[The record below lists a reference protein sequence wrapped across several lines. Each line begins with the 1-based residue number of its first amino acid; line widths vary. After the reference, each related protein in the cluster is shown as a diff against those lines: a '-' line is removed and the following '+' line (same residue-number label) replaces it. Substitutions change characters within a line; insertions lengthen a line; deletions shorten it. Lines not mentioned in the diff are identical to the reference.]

1 MNPRTISF
9 GFLGFSIF
17 SSVLFLSFS
26 ARPAVA
32 EQVAWK
38 AAAGVGARPDYEGG
52 DDYEA
57 VPIGLLR
64 ATWKEFAFIEL
75 SGTHGAGGAP
85 RLRANLVADSF
96 LQFGPLLQ
104 YRLGRGDVED
114 DRVDAL
120 PNIDG
125 ALELGGFMGFEEQGW
140 NGQVAF
146 ASDVTGE
153 HGGFTV
159 EVLAGYKFEL
169 RPDLTLNT
177 ALASTYASDGY
188 MGAFYTVDSADAAAA
203 GLDSYDAD
211 GSFRDVGAEL
221 KLEWMFPGTARN
233 FGLGAVFS
241 YFRLVGD
248 AEDSPVVDDAG
259 SADQLFGGLML
270 VFRS

>member
-1 MNPRTISF
+1 MKRRTISF
-9 GFLGFSIF
+9 SFLGFAIF
-17 SSVLFLSFS
+17 SAALYPSLAAS
-26 ARPAVA
+26 PALA
-32 EQVAWK
+32 DEVAWK
-38 AAAGVGARPDYEGG
+38 AAAGVGTRPDYEGG

-75 SGTHGAGGAP
+75 SGAHGAGGAP

-120 PNIDG
+120 PNVDR
-125 ALELGGFMGFEEQGW
+125 ALELGAFMGFDEQGW
-140 NGQVAF
+140 NGAVAF
-146 ASDVTGE
+146 ANDVTGE
-153 HGGFTV
+153 HEGFTV
-159 EVLAGYKFEL
+159 EVLAGYKAAL
-169 RPDLTLNT
+169 RPDLTVGA

-188 MGAFYTVDSADAAAA
+188 MGAFYTVDAADAAAA
-203 GLDSYDAD
+203 GLQSYDAD
-211 GSFRDVGAEL
+211 NGFRDVGAEL
-221 KLEWMFPGTARN
+221 KVEWMFPGTARN

-248 AEDSPVVDDAG
+248 AKDSPVVDEAG